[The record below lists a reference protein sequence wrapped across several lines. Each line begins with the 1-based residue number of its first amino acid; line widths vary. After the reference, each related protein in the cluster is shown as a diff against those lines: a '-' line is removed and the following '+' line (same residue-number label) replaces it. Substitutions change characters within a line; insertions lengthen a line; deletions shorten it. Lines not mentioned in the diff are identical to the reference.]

1 MTKRREDREKRNES
15 NPVLLPECEWPDE
28 LRRDA
33 VACPWTYQNYEV
45 QPPFPRAGAV
55 FDAGLPVALFSK
67 YGPTRGTEY
76 FMYYSSVRGNGRD
89 TALDMDIIDSIIPYE
104 TWLWSW
110 YELLCILWKRWLVS
124 T

>member
-28 LRRDA
+28 LRWDA

-55 FDAGLPVALFSK
+55 FDAGLPVALFSV
-67 YGPTRGTEY
+67 GTEQLSGCHDY
-76 FMYYSSVRGNGRD
+76 TRCLWISCGMKISSRPRSGFSFPRF
-89 TALDMDIIDSIIPYE
+89 L
-104 TWLWSW
+104 
-110 YELLCILWKRWLVS
+110 
-124 T
+124 